1 MLYLFAVF
9 LVHRITTC
17 VLKWGISS
25 FIMSKIQLCFRGKPV
40 AGSLCFLCL
49 NFIGNAFL

>member
-25 FIMSKIQLCFRGKPV
+25 FIMSKIQLCFRGNVENLLLV
-40 AGSLCFLCL
+40 AYVFYV
-49 NFIGNAFL
+49 